1 MFKDRLKELR
11 KEKGLSQ
18 QELAD
23 KIYVSRSAICKW
35 EMGNGV
41 PSEINIEALCN
52 FFEVEEEWLFD
63 REDLKEGIEI
73 TKKHHNVNIYNV
85 ILIILSFIFLII
97 VLTVL
102 STKTL
107 LSNIKFP
114 VDLWKLF
121 NTYELLVIIG
131 GLATSCGMGT
141 ILILNN
147 NGFLTLNVDDDKR
160 KKILGFGYGISIVL
174 FFIFIFYLIR
184 RLGNP
189 NDYKSSITTWIIIE
203 DLVLTFGVGLII
215 LSYIITDNKF
225 NKQEKIFTA
234 LNYSVFS
241 YSLIMNVFCFINYM
255 ETKTLNFTRLIIS
268 ISFTICSLI
277 TAILSLIIGLKNKTK
292 NKIFIYTKVLTVLV
306 TFIMFVL
313 VLILFL

>member
-225 NKQEKIFTA
+225 NKQEKIFSA
-234 LNYSVFS
+234 LNFSVFS
-241 YSLIMNVFCFINYM
+241 YSLIMNVF
-255 ETKTLNFTRLIIS
+255 
-268 ISFTICSLI
+268 
-277 TAILSLIIGLKNKTK
+277 
-292 NKIFIYTKVLTVLV
+292 
-306 TFIMFVL
+306 
-313 VLILFL
+313 LFYQLYGN